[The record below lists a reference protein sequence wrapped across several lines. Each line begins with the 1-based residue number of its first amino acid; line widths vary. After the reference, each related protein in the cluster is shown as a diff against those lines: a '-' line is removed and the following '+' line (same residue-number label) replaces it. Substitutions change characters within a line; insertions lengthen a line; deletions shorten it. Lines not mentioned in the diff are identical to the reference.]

1 MATISVMLLILSF
14 AAPSLTGILK
24 GKKQDQAVAAL
35 EAILEGARMESVTQN
50 TYVWVA
56 FKNCAFSDN
65 PPTPSGEDEV
75 WVMAFRGRSGENK
88 VTLAAGSQMM
98 PVGTFRRLTGVNFL
112 TLDRL
117 PEALRNR
124 LQEQSNQTALKGDV
138 MVLQPSQFKVNWA
151 GNIDTGPVTFD
162 RVLRFTPRGEVM
174 WEHGMEGVS
183 HQGQP
188 YFTMGVAR
196 TMRGSPLLNDG
207 DVAAVLLGGF
217 TGRVSVLRP

>member
-1 MATISVMLLILSF
+1 
-14 AAPSLTGILK
+14 
-24 GKKQDQAVAAL
+24 
-35 EAILEGARMESVTQN
+35 
-50 TYVWVA
+50 
-56 FKNCAFSDN
+56 
-65 PPTPSGEDEV
+65 
-75 WVMAFRGRSGENK
+75 
-88 VTLAAGSQMM
+88 M